1 MGIMRLA
8 SLLFSLSVCCSMD
21 LNMAMAAY
29 LNWVVE
35 NMLSTIM
42 GEIMKKEMYLM
53 TIISD

>member
-1 MGIMRLA
+1 MGMMRLA
-8 SLLFSLSVCCSMD
+8 SLLFLLSVCCSMD